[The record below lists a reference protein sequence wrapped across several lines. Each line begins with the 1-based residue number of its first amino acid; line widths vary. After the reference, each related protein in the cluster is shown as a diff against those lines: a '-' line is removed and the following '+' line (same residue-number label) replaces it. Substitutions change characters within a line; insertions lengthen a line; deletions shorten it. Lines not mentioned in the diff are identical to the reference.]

1 MFRKFSFKRYFLSW
15 IVFFGVIYLFFILGS
30 KKIFASID
38 GEPNCHLWTVSEIDS
53 NGNMELKDYKS
64 DGIDLKSIVVPNAAD
79 FKQSNPTKYAN
90 LQRIYIAPDILKK
103 AAKYADQDGGEFKI
117 SKTSG
122 QKVFPGNP
130 NSNDVSLKDLF
141 RNYTLIQPIDLENLD
156 TSNVTDMYRMFHQ
169 CTNLKK
175 LNISNW
181 NTSKVTNMESMFYKC
196 SNLTEL
202 ALNSWDTS
210 NVTNMDSMFENCTN
224 LKELN
229 ISNWNTSKVTNMSDM
244 FSYCT
249 NLVELDLN
257 SWDTSN
263 VINVGFMFAGCT
275 NLKKLNVSNWK
286 VTNIKSL
293 DRMVRDTI
301 NLKFLDLNSWNLNEN
316 IEKQLWSTFWIV
328 DSKEP
333 LLVRTRDNVLKNYD
347 YNHSN
352 RTFFTTTLKV
362 DGDFAKF
369 KIDPDEENVSYSDDG
384 KEKYI
389 IIYPMY
395 TTTDSEEEIMN
406 KLKNRLMEER
416 DKIEFKNGQKI
427 DWVPEENYKYVD
439 DALGGTY
446 MIGAEKYSAT
456 LKVDGK
462 IAKFKENNNSLSLKA
477 GSYNSNRTE
486 KYISIDVILEED
498 TDKKIV
504 WTKLKKILEDEKEN
518 IEIDENY
525 SFIKWNPDIDES
537 QEPNQ
542 SLGTYSVKTKGYL
555 MEDVNFSWPQLKSGI
570 NVGESILIKDL
581 FCITD
586 SPNIP
591 AGCKL
596 IYKIG
601 DGEGTYWV
609 EYTPNDKL
617 VFDKSGE
624 LKIYLKID
632 GGENYFDKK
641 YEKNGLNYMTF
652 KVGEKYSATLKV
664 DGKIAKFKEN
674 TPGQYSPDR
683 TEKYI
688 DIYFTPT
695 GSNDKKIVWQELKR
709 ILEAEKENIEV
720 DSSHGLVTWNPDI
733 NENKEPNK
741 SLGTYF
747 INTKGYL
754 VEGTDFSWPEL
765 KSDIKIGE
773 LISVKDF
780 FGIKSVPKVPQGCKL
795 IYKISDENSSGW
807 KEYLATDTVLFE
819 KAIDYK
825 IYLKIDGGE
834 NYFDREYEKNGRN
847 YLILRIGNKDTKDDD
862 SDEGTGIFH
871 WDTIS
876 DGKVSLKS
884 IGLPSRLKTEKYLEG
899 YSDGTIKPN
908 NNVKRG
914 EFANMIYK
922 LMHDEKE
929 KVNTDVLKNLN
940 DVKSSDWYG
949 ASVAY
954 VLDKKIFDTGKNFR
968 PNENVTRGEV
978 AEVIYNVIKFYDS
991 TKTKEYSTG
1000 KYYYNFTD
1008 LSGPVSDI
1016 IKQLASHG
1024 IVNGYEDKT
1033 FKQNNNITRAEVTKI
1048 IFTAFN
1054 RKSNPGKK
1062 KYSDLD
1068 NKHWAYKY
1076 LMDASE

>member
-1 MFRKFSFKRYFLSW
+1 MLRNFSFKRYFLSW
-15 IVFFGVIYLFFILGS
+15 IVFFGVIYLFFILGD

-79 FKQSNPTKYAN
+79 FKTSNPTKYAN
-90 LQRIYIAPDILKK
+90 LQKIYIEPDVLKK
-103 AAKYADQDGGEFKI
+103 AAKYADQYGGEFKI

-130 NSNDVSLKDLF
+130 NSNDVSLDELF
-141 RNYTLIQPIDLENLD
+141 HSTGSYNLIQTIDLENLD
-156 TSNVTDMYRMFHQ
+156 TSNVTNMHGMFWG
-169 CTNLKK
+169 CKNLKK

-181 NTSKVTNMESMFYKC
+181 NTFKVT
-196 SNLTEL
+196 
-202 ALNSWDTS
+202 D
-210 NVTNMDSMFENCTN
+210 
-224 LKELN
+224 
-229 ISNWNTSKVTNMSDM
+229 MSYM
-244 FSYCT
+244 FSKCT

-257 SWDTSN
+257 NWDVSN
-263 VINVGFMFAGCT
+263 VIKMDFVFEGCT

-286 VTNIKSL
+286 LTNVTSI
-293 DRMVRDTI
+293 DRIFKDTI

-316 IEKQLWSTFWIV
+316 IKDQLWCTFWIV
-328 DSKEP
+328 NIKKP
-333 LLVRTRDNVLKNYD
+333 LLVRTRDNVLKNYH
-347 YNHSN
+347 YNDEN

-369 KIDPDEENVSYSDDG
+369 KIDPDEENVSYSDDK

-389 IIYPMY
+389 IIYPTY
-395 TTTDSEEEIMN
+395 TTTDSEEEIIN
-406 KLKNRLMEER
+406 KLKNRLIEER

-456 LKVDGK
+456 LKVDGR
-462 IAKFKENNNSLSLKA
+462 IAKFKENDNSFEP
-477 GSYNSNRTE
+477 GNYNSDRTE
-486 KYISIDVILEED
+486 KYVNIYVIPEEG

-504 WTKLKKILEDEKEN
+504 WTKLKQILEDEKEN
-518 IEIDENY
+518 IEIDKNY
-525 SFIKWNPDIDES
+525 AFVKWNPEINES

-542 SLGTYSVKTKGYL
+542 SLGTYLVKTKGYL
-555 MEDVNFSWPQLKSGI
+555 IEDVNFSWPQLKSGI
-570 NVGESILIKDL
+570 NVGESISIKDL

-601 DGEGTYWV
+601 DGEGAYWV
-609 EYTPNDKL
+609 EYAPNDKL
-617 VFDKSGE
+617 VFDQAGE

-632 GGENYFDKK
+632 GGENYFDKE
-641 YEKNGLNYMTF
+641 YEKNGLSYKILSVN
-652 KVGEKYSATLKV
+652 EKYSATLKV
-664 DGKIAKFKEN
+664 DGKMAKFKEDS
-674 TPGQYSPDR
+674 PGQYSPDR

-695 GSNDKKIVWQELKR
+695 GSNNKKIVWQELKR

-720 DSSHGLVTWNPDI
+720 DSSHGLVKWNPDI
-733 NENKEPNK
+733 NENKEPSK

-780 FGIKSVPKVPQGCKL
+780 FGIKSVPKIPQGCKL
-795 IYKISDENSSGW
+795 IYKIGDDNSSGW
-807 KEYLATDTVLFE
+807 KEYLSTDTVLFE
-819 KAIDYK
+819 KSIDYK

-847 YLILRIGNKDTKDDD
+847 YLILRIGNKDTEDDE
-862 SDEGTGIFH
+862 SDNGTGIFH

-876 DGKVSLKS
+876 DGKVSLRS
-884 IGLPSRLKTEKYLEG
+884 IGLPNRLKTAKYLEG
-899 YSDGTIKPN
+899 YSEGNRIMIKPN

-949 ASVAY
+949 SSVAY

-978 AEVIYNVIKFYDS
+978 AEVVYNVIKFYDA
-991 TKTKEYSTG
+991 TKTKEYTPG

-1033 FKQNNNITRAEVTKI
+1033 FKQNNNITRAEVAKI